1 LLLPPRG
8 GSASTLWGFRQHIQK
23 TKYEPQRT
31 ISRSD
36 DPTPTQTRSSIRG
49 PFIRNPD
56 PCRCQVFWL
65 FFFIIYYIY

>member
-1 LLLPPRG
+1 LR
-8 GSASTLWGFRQHIQK
+8 AFRPHIQK
-23 TKYEPQRT
+23 TQYEPELT

-36 DPTPTQTRSSIRG
+36 DPAPIQTRSSILG
-49 PFIRNPD
+49 PFIRIQD